1 MHALTIISAI
11 FVISGVLAAMLIA
24 LDLRRRPQP
33 MRIMDSVWVLTG
45 LWAGPLG
52 LWAYLLLGRVK
63 PNSHNPL
70 PPEPAHH
77 MRLRLPDKRE
87 PTERTP
93 DMVMRL
99 PHNHIPQN
107 GSMKLTTASEQ
118 GMRTDIS
125 GPNAYSKRGIGSDP
139 YIKNT
144 NKGPDS
150 TMAKTNC
157 HPKWRSV
164 VLSTLHCGAGCT
176 LADLTGEWFTWIVPI
191 SIGGSLILGSWVLN
205 YLLALVFGIGF
216 QYAAIRSMHRISP
229 GEALLKAGEADFLS
243 LTAWQAGMYGW
254 MSLVFL
260 VFFSDDTLPRTGWT
274 FWFMMQIAML
284 CGFFAALP
292 VNRML
297 IRKGVKHTM

>member
-63 PNSHNPL
+63 PNSRNTL
-70 PPEPAHH
+70 PPEPTHH

-99 PHNHIPQN
+99 PHDHIPQN

-118 GMRTDIS
+118 SMRTDIS
-125 GPNAYSKRGIGSDP
+125 GPNAYSKRGIGSGP

-150 TMAKTNC
+150 TMAETDC

-297 IRKGVKHTM
+297 IRKGVKRTM

>member
-63 PNSHNPL
+63 PNSRNTL

-99 PHNHIPQN
+99 PHDHIPQN
-107 GSMKLTTASEQ
+107 RIGTRYANRHFGTERIFEKGDRIGSIYKKYEQ
-118 GMRTDIS
+118 GAGFNDGRN
-125 GPNAYSKRGIGSDP
+125 GLLPE
-139 YIKNT
+139 
-144 NKGPDS
+144 
-150 TMAKTNC
+150 MA
-157 HPKWRSV
+157 
-164 VLSTLHCGAGCT
+164 
-176 LADLTGEWFTWIVPI
+176 
-191 SIGGSLILGSWVLN
+191 IGGSLYAPLRSRMHPGRSDRRMVHLDRPDFDRRQPDTRKLGSGLPAGSG
-205 YLLALVFGIGF
+205 L
-216 QYAAIRSMHRISP
+216 RHRFSVCRDPKHAPHLP
-229 GEALLKAGEADFLS
+229 G
-243 LTAWQAGMYGW
+243 
-254 MSLVFL
+254 
-260 VFFSDDTLPRTGWT
+260 
-274 FWFMMQIAML
+274 
-284 CGFFAALP
+284 
-292 VNRML
+292 
-297 IRKGVKHTM
+297 

>member
-63 PNSHNPL
+63 PNSRNTL

-99 PHNHIPQN
+99 PHDHIPQN

-118 GMRTDIS
+118 GMQTDIS
-125 GPNAYSKRGIGSDP
+125 GPNAYSKRGIGSGP
-139 YIKNT
+139 YIKIRTRGRIQRWPKRTATRNGDRWFSLRST
-144 NKGPDS
+144 AEPD
-150 TMAKTNC
+150 A
-157 HPKWRSV
+157 PW
-164 VLSTLHCGAGCT
+164 
-176 LADLTGEWFTWIVPI
+176 PI
-191 SIGGSLILGSWVLN
+191 
-205 YLLALVFGIGF
+205 
-216 QYAAIRSMHRISP
+216 
-229 GEALLKAGEADFLS
+229 
-243 LTAWQAGMYGW
+243 
-254 MSLVFL
+254 
-260 VFFSDDTLPRTGWT
+260 
-274 FWFMMQIAML
+274 
-284 CGFFAALP
+284 
-292 VNRML
+292 
-297 IRKGVKHTM
+297 